1 MKLTAEPQLFVTDMQ
16 AALDHY
22 RETLGFS
29 VAFVWGEPPFYAQV
43 VRDGAKLNLRHVD
56 GPVFSEALR
65 KAEGEVLSATVAT
78 DDVEGLYAEIADMGV
93 TFHQPLRTE
102 PWGARTFIV
111 ADPSGNLILFAGSG
125 AEA

>member
-16 AALDHY
+16 AALQHY
-22 RETLGFS
+22 TDSLGFT

-56 GPVFSEALR
+56 GPVFSDALR
-65 KAEGEVLSATVAT
+65 KQEGEVLSATVTA
-78 DDVEGLYAEIADMGV
+78 DDIEGLYREIADMGV
-93 TFHQPLRTE
+93 AFQQALRTE

-111 ADPSGNLILFAGSG
+111 ADPSGNLVLFAGS
-125 AEA
+125 

>member
-16 AALDHY
+16 AALQHY
-22 RETLGFS
+22 TDSLGFT
-29 VAFVWGEPPFYAQV
+29 VALVWGEPAFYAQV

-65 KAEGEVLSATVAT
+65 QAEGEVLSATVTT
-78 DDVEGLYAEIADMGV
+78 DDIEGLYAEIADMGV
-93 TFHQPLRTE
+93 TFHQTLRTE

-111 ADPSGNLILFAGSG
+111 ADPSGNLILFAG
-125 AEA
+125 A